1 MLVVSAIIAVPS
13 TEIPLK
19 EPGRGVCLMDLS
31 IGAVKAIWVCALLVT
46 GTAGLVMTARVAITG
61 FVTPIF
67 ALVALI
73 MLFVGM
79 AASFGKS
86 DIHDAG
92 YRYSLVRGIDGKEGE
107 AQEKPGRNGM
117 LCMLVLLAAVY
128 LAWLYRK
135 NSVAIYAE
143 TAMRACEPGTSWH
156 PIRPGAIST
165 GSIHGCSWRRP
176 PS

>member
-1 MLVVSAIIAVPS
+1 MLVVSAIMAVPS

-19 EPGRGVCLMDLS
+19 EPGRGVCLMGLS

-135 NSVAIYAE
+135 KQ
-143 TAMRACEPGTSWH
+143 RGDL
-156 PIRPGAIST
+156 
-165 GSIHGCSWRRP
+165 RRNGHAGL
-176 PS
+176 

>member
-1 MLVVSAIIAVPS
+1 MLVVSAIMTVPS
-13 TEIPLK
+13 TGIPLK

-61 FVTPIF
+61 FVTPKF

-117 LCMLVLLAAVY
+117 LCMQVLLAAVY

-135 NSVAIYAE
+135 KQRGDLRRNSHA
-143 TAMRACEPGTSWH
+143 GL
-156 PIRPGAIST
+156 
-165 GSIHGCSWRRP
+165 
-176 PS
+176 